1 MNTNERLESLST
13 SNALNVSVNAHLC
26 IMHANYKN
34 KPKRLRSRESRYSR

>member
-26 IMHANYKN
+26 IMHANHKN
-34 KPKRLRSRESRYSR
+34 KPKRLRSRESRYLR